1 VSLILNFKGIEHL
14 EDRILIVDDEKMI
27 CLILAQRLFR
37 EGYDCVIANNGT
49 EALSHFYKDTFSLI
63 ISDIKMPEID
73 GIELLKRV
81 NALNPKMMVIIM
93 TAYPE
98 IDLAVE
104 AMRTGAYDFIIKP
117 VDLDLVVL
125 SVKKA
130 LEKKRLEEEIET
142 YHKNLERLVEARTAE
157 LLKALLVVK
166 KDHLDSVKVLAEAID
181 AKDPYTRGHSDRVRR
196 MSLRIALP
204 MGFAED
210 RLENLEY
217 GALLHDIGKIGI
229 KDEVLQK
236 PGVLSPEEYQYIQ
249 EHPLIGVKIVEGM
262 DFFKDKIPM
271 IRNHH
276 EHFDGGGYPDGLI
289 GEAIPLEARIIGVP
303 DAFDAMTSLRPHRE
317 IIPLEDVLMEMEKCK
332 GKQFDPHILEIFLR
346 EKIYKP
352 ERCRVPT
359 VDENIRN
366 GNRYDDGSN

>member
-1 VSLILNFKGIEHL
+1 
-14 EDRILIVDDEKMI
+14 
-27 CLILAQRLFR
+27 
-37 EGYDCVIANNGT
+37 
-49 EALSHFYKDTFSLI
+49 
-63 ISDIKMPEID
+63 
-73 GIELLKRV
+73 
-81 NALNPKMMVIIM
+81 
-93 TAYPE
+93 
-98 IDLAVE
+98 VE

-276 EHFDGGGYPDGLI
+276 EHFDGSGYPDGLAE
-289 GEAIPLEARIIGVP
+289 EAIPFEARIIAVP
-303 DAFDAMTSLRPHRE
+303 DAFDAMTSLRPHRRA
-317 IIPLEDVLMEMEKCK
+317 IPVDEVIKEMERCK
-332 GKQFDPHILEIFLR
+332 GKQFDPKILEIFMN
-346 EKIYKP
+346 EKIYQ
-352 ERCRVPT
+352 
-359 VDENIRN
+359 
-366 GNRYDDGSN
+366 